1 VQACRPRQIDKI
13 DPLESRNRP
22 FCPETTSFGLI
33 WFPQNPQPIGQ
44 LAVSANST
52 KSAGFVVAAGTMSLE
67 LSLFDGI
74 LRPAM

>member
-1 VQACRPRQIDKI
+1 VQACRPGEIDKI
-13 DPLESRNRP
+13 DPVARRNRP
-22 FCPETTSFGLI
+22 FCPETTGFGSI

-52 KSAGFVVAAGTMSLE
+52 KSDGFDVATGTMSLE